1 MGEQNKTM
9 KILLTFLKRYKNT
22 RRLKSSA
29 RQKDLNKLE
38 FKNLNKI

>member
-1 MGEQNKTM
+1 MGKQKKTM
-9 KILLTFLKRYKNT
+9 KILQTFLKRYRNI
-22 RRLKSSA
+22 RRHKSSA